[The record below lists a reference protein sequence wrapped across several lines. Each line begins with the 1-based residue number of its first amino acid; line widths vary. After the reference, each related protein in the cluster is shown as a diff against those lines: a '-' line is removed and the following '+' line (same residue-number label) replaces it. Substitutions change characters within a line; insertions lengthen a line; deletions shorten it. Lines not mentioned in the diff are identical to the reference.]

1 MATLPHT
8 DIADLRACRVRELE
22 EKRVNKEMAH
32 IRQKFKEG
40 NLDGYQRK
48 KYLSKIVFTY
58 ILGYEVDVGHM
69 EAVNLISST
78 KYSEKQV
85 GYLALTLLMHENSD
99 IVRLVVNSIRKDL
112 DVMDE
117 ATNCLALHAIANIGG
132 KEMADALAPDVHRL
146 LVSPTSKSFVKKK
159 AALTLLRLYRKHPE
173 CVDTGEWGMRIISI
187 MDDRNLGVSLSVTS
201 LVQELAQDHPEDMS
215 VCYQK
220 AVARLNKLVVEQ
232 QYSSDYVY
240 YRVPIPWLQVKLL
253 RLLQYYPPS
262 EDPSIR
268 NALHNVLKTIL
279 DNSQD
284 TPKNVQHNNAQ
295 NAVLFEAISLAIH
308 LDTESSI
315 VAAAVQLLGRFIL
328 SKETNVRY
336 LGMDT
341 MSHLAAR
348 SESLEVVKKHQ
359 DTVIYSLKDRDV
371 SVRRTALD
379 LLYSMCD
386 GTNAKVIVGE
396 LLKYL
401 AVADYSLRE
410 EMVLKIAILTEKFAT
425 EYEW

>member
-1 MATLPHT
+1 
-8 DIADLRACRVRELE
+8 
-22 EKRVNKEMAH
+22 
-32 IRQKFKEG
+32 
-40 NLDGYQRK
+40 
-48 KYLSKIVFTY
+48 
-58 ILGYEVDVGHM
+58 M
-69 EAVNLISST
+69 EAVNLISSNR
-78 KYSEKQV
+78 YSEKQI

-99 IVRLVVNSIRKDL
+99 ILRLVVNSIRKDL

-117 ATNCLALHAIANIGG
+117 VSNCLALHAIANIGG
-132 KEMADALAPDVHRL
+132 REMAESLAPDVHRL
-146 LVSPTSKSFVKKK
+146 LVSPTSTSFVRKK
-159 AALTLLRLYRKHPE
+159 AALTLLRLYRKYPE
-173 CVDTGEWGMRIISI
+173 CVDATEWGTRIISI
-187 MDDRNLGVSLSVTS
+187 MDNHNLGVSLAVTS
-201 LVQELAQDHPEDMS
+201 LVQELAQDNPDAMA

-220 AVARLNKLVVEQ
+220 AVARLNKIVVEQ
-232 QYSSDYVY
+232 SYSSDYVY

-268 NALHNVLKTIL
+268 RTLHTVLKTIL

-295 NAVLFEAISLAIH
+295 NSVLFEAISLAIH
-308 LDTESSI
+308 LDTESSV
-315 VAAAVQLLGRFIL
+315 VASAVQLLGRFIT

-336 LGMDT
+336 LAMDT
-341 MSHLAAR
+341 LSHLAAR
-348 SESLEVVKKHQ
+348 SDSLEVVKKHQ

-386 GTNAKVIVGE
+386 GTNAKIIVGE

-401 AVADYSLRE
+401 IVADYSLRE